1 MAKIYYNDN
10 GTWKVVNVLGGGSG
24 GGAGDVTA
32 AGDNTFTGK
41 NTYRYLYNGS
51 QYGEVRIFPSDY
63 DKLTGTNAITIGN
76 NYKSSDSNLVTLGCN
91 GISILDNYKSWLKSG
106 SLQLRSSVADAGI
119 ELSIGSGPPT
129 AVINT
134 KHYSGDVT
142 GVITIPYGQTGTMVV
157 DSNLKTLFGNQNI
170 VGSGNIDLYKH
181 VIKFSGSTS
190 EISTECYCVVYSSK
204 NLNVDSLTDLKTLLG
219 NTFVELC
226 TGNVRYKT
234 QQDNAAQALL
244 VKESGIYYCLGGS
257 SYYMLETAGWTG
269 ITISDTVT
277 TV

>member
-10 GTWKVVNVLGGGSG
+10 GTWKVVNVPGGGSG
-24 GGAGDVTA
+24 GGGDVTT

-41 NTYRYLYNGS
+41 NIYQHLYNGI

-63 DKLTGTNAITIGN
+63 DHLSGKNAITIGN
-76 NYKSSDSNLVTLGCN
+76 NHASTIDNVVSLGCD
-91 GISILDNYKSWLKSG
+91 GLTISDGYYTWLKRG
-106 SLQLRSSVADAGI
+106 SLQIRSSIADTGI
-119 ELSIGSGPPT
+119 EIAALNGPLNT
-129 AVINT
+129 VINT
-134 KHYSGDVT
+134 CDYTGTK
-142 GVITIPYGQTGTMVV
+142 GVITIPYKKTGTMLL
-157 DSNLKTLFGNQNI
+157 DSDLKTLFGNQSI
-170 VGSGNIDLYKH
+170 YGSGNIDLYKH

-190 EISTECYCVVYSSK
+190 EISTECYCIIYSSK

-219 NTFVELC
+219 NTFVEVC

-257 SYYMLETAGWTG
+257 SYNMLETAGWTG